1 MKTALKLLVMAFI
14 AAAASRMIF
23 VVRLDPSGTAVI
35 LPRNIPLPDAPL
47 TPWDAKGK
55 TASAANLPERP
66 ALLVFFGTWCP
77 PCLAEY
83 ETLLKISKRPDS
95 PPLIGIAVRDDPEK
109 IAALFKTRGRA
120 FSETYTDSET
130 AWSKALNAS
139 ALPAVFL
146 TDGKGK
152 AAYRIRGVLTER
164 FFEDKIRPLI
174 KGMTADVSK

>member
-55 TASAANLPERP
+55 TASAASLPARP

-109 IAALFKTRGRA
+109 IEARGTSPLIEVTEDFEKNGFFK
-120 FSETYTDSET
+120 
-130 AWSKALNAS
+130 NV
-139 ALPAVFL
+139 VF
-146 TDGKGK
+146 TCGMIAEG
-152 AAYRIRGVLTER
+152 E
-164 FFEDKIRPLI
+164 KIRIYYGTCDTNIAAAELSLAEI
-174 KGMTADVSK
+174 YENVR